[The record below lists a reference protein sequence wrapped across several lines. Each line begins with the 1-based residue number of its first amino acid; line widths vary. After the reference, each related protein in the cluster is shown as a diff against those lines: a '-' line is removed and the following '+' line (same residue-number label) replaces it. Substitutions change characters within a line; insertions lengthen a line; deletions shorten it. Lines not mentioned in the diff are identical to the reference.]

1 MICQLAVRKDRM
13 GRKKTSTE
21 DLTGTCGRHWLQGL
35 REVSKLKTKMV
46 STNKD
51 LGVVREEE

>member
-21 DLTGTCGRHWLQGL
+21 DLTGTCRETLVAGIERSFKIENKNGFNKQGFG
-35 REVSKLKTKMV
+35 S
-46 STNKD
+46 
-51 LGVVREEE
+51 G